1 MLTTIF
7 AGGEWLHNGHHL
19 QHAYN
24 LLASLGCK
32 TLARV
37 EFILS
42 MFWWTGGYSEIR
54 SAMVFQTLF
63 LVPSKCVKY
72 YRTKLAFVKGD

>member
-7 AGGEWLHNGHHL
+7 ARGEWLHNRHHL

-24 LLASLGCK
+24 FLGGLGCK

-37 EFILS
+37 EIIPS
-42 MFWWTGGYSEIR
+42 MFWYTSAYREIR
-54 SAMVFQTLF
+54 SAMVFQLLS
-63 LVPSKCVKY
+63 LVPSKY
-72 YRTKLAFVKGD
+72 YRTKLAFVKGTE